1 MGICNLANALLIC
14 LYCNDNLSGMKKII
28 KILVSSGC
36 VFQIINIVL
45 FLLKF
50 TGLLDSGR
58 LSRYLV
64 FGSLFL
70 FLSAAILSIIN
81 YKGFAQKWVL
91 YTSRFQSL
99 VILFSICLRVGIVIL
114 LCGLLVNLMHWPN
127 DGATIFFGVAI
138 CVVSY
143 AGLLILFNT
152 KEKYLND
159 VG

>member
-1 MGICNLANALLIC
+1 V
-14 LYCNDNLSGMKKII
+14 KKAT
-28 KILVSSGC
+28 KFLVSLGC
-36 VFQIINIVL
+36 VFQIINILL
-45 FLLKF
+45 FLLEL

-81 YKGFAQKWVL
+81 YKAFAQEWTS
-91 YTSRFQSL
+91 YTARFQHL
-99 VILFSICLRVGIVIL
+99 VTLFSVCLRVGIVIL
-114 LCGLLVNLMHWPN
+114 LCGLLINLMHWPN

-138 CVVSY
+138 GAVSY
-143 AGLLILFNT
+143 AGLLILFNA
-152 KEKYLND
+152 KENYLNE